1 MAERTSLAAGI
12 MMAAL
17 GIVLLP
23 KLAVS
28 CHKGSFSNMSA
39 FHSPL
44 GSSETSSGSLSYT
57 TDQMKSAE

>member
-23 KLAVS
+23 KLAES
-28 CHKGSFSNMSA
+28 RHWLS
-39 FHSPL
+39 L
-44 GSSETSSGSLSYT
+44 RLTSGMGMT
-57 TDQMKSAE
+57 